1 MKAYI
6 DSTGKLL
13 FTSEVEMEID
23 SSTIMIEG
31 IPTGNYWD
39 FETNQWVTII
49 DEEMQAN
56 LIQQA
61 LEIDL
66 YYTSLISDLLKKHIE
81 KKLIEN
87 IDIPQ
92 YVLDERDRL
101 RTECNN
107 KIIVSISIL
116 IKLKISKNIFLRV
129 LKIFFISTKLGIY
142 KLLALKFLFRNQ
154 KFF

>member
-107 KIIVSISIL
+107 KIIDLYI
-116 IKLKISKNIFLRV
+116 
-129 LKIFFISTKLGIY
+129 
-142 KLLALKFLFRNQ
+142 
-154 KFF
+154 

>member
-13 FTSEVEMEID
+13 FTSISSIDIDTNIIEID
-23 SSTIMIEG
+23 GE
-31 IPTGNYWD
+31 PNGNYWD
-39 FETNQWVTII
+39 FETNQWVIII

-56 LIQQA
+56 LIQQV

-66 YYTSLISDLLKKHIE
+66 YYTEQISELLKKHIE

-107 KIIVSISIL
+107 KIID
-116 IKLKISKNIFLRV
+116 
-129 LKIFFISTKLGIY
+129 LGITNFSY
-142 KLLALKFLFRNQ
+142 RQQNIRL
-154 KFF
+154 